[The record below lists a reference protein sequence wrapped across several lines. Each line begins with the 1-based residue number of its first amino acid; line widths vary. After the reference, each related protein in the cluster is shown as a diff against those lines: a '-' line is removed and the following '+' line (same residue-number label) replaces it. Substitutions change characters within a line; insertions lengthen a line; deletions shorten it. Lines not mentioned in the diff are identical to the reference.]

1 MRCEKFRV
9 DCECL
14 ARGHWPEEDHI
25 TEPSHA
31 HLEVRIADSASEVEE
46 AQALRY
52 KVFYEEMGARPTEEM
67 RQLRRDFDEVDARS
81 DHLIVHDP
89 LHQDVNGSSIV
100 GTYRLIRGDTIGRM
114 EEFYSS
120 SEYDL
125 GPIMKFPGPVLELG
139 RSCVAPA
146 YRCRSVMQL
155 LWRGVADYV
164 SKNDIA
170 LMFGCGSLPGADLE
184 RHAET
189 LAYLHANHLAPEE
202 LRVRARPDRYE
213 PMTLRDPAQLNLRS
227 ALAGLPPLIKGYL
240 RLGGVVGDGAVL
252 DREFNTTDICIIV
265 ETSRITDKY
274 ARKFIR
280 ASSGPSAVQAS
291 LAA

>member
-1 MRCEKFRV
+1 LYRLRLV
-9 DCECL
+9 
-14 ARGHWPEEDHI
+14 ARGGIISEV
-25 TEPSHA
+25 SHA
-31 HLEVRIADSASEVEE
+31 HLEVRLAKSASEVEA

-52 KVFYEEMGARPTEEM
+52 KVFYEEMGAHPTPQM
-67 RQLRRDFDEVDARS
+67 RRLKRDFDEIDERS
-81 DHLIVHDP
+81 DHLVVHDP
-89 LHQDVNGSSIV
+89 QREGPTGSIV
-100 GTYRLIRGDTIGRM
+100 GTYRLIRGDRIKRL

-125 GPIMKFPGPVLELG
+125 SPIAKFPGRVLELG
-139 RSCVAPA
+139 RSCVAPD

-155 LWRGVADYV
+155 LWRGISEYV
-164 SKNDIA
+164 SAKGIG
-170 LMFGCGSLPGADLE
+170 LMFGCGSLPGANID
-184 RHAET
+184 RHADALT
-189 LAYLHANHLAPEE
+189 YLHANHLAPEH
-202 LRVRARPDRYE
+202 LRIRARADRYE
-213 PMTLRDPAQLNLRS
+213 PMTLRDPWQLDLKA

-280 ASSGPSAVQAS
+280 PSSIPVE

>member
-1 MRCEKFRV
+1 MR
-9 DCECL
+9 L
-14 ARGHWPEEDHI
+14 ANS
-25 TEPSHA
+25 T
-31 HLEVRIADSASEVEE
+31 SEVEA

-52 KVFYEEMGARPTEEM
+52 KVFYEEMGARPTPQMET
-67 RQLRRDFDEVDARS
+67 LRRDFDHIDERS

-89 LHQDVNGSSIV
+89 LHQDPGGSIV
-100 GTYRLIRGDTIGRM
+100 GTYRLIRGDKIRQM

-120 SEYDL
+120 AEYDL
-125 GPIMKFPGPVLELG
+125 SPIMRFSGPVLELG

-155 LWRGVADYV
+155 LWRGVAEYV
-164 SKNDIA
+164 SANGIG

-189 LAYLHANHLAPEE
+189 LSYLHAKHMAPET
-202 LRVRARPDRYE
+202 LRVRARADRYE
-213 PMTLRDPAQLNLRS
+213 PMTLRDPAMLDITAAR
-227 ALAGLPPLIKGYL
+227 AGLPPLIKGYL

-280 ASSGPSAVQAS
+280 TSPTSSVLRPA

>member
-1 MRCEKFRV
+1 MW
-9 DCECL
+9 
-14 ARGHWPEEDHI
+14 AEEDHI
-25 TEPSHA
+25 SEPSHA
-31 HLEVRIADSASEVEE
+31 QLEVRLANSASEVDA

-52 KVFYEEMGARPTEEM
+52 KVFYEEMGAHPTSEM
-67 RQLRRDFDEVDARS
+67 QRLRRDFDEIDERS

-89 LHQDVNGSSIV
+89 LHQDPGGSIV
-100 GTYRLIRGDTIGRM
+100 GTYRLIRGDRIARLDQ
-114 EEFYSS
+114 FYSS

-125 GPIMKFPGPVLELG
+125 GPIARFPGAVLELG

-155 LWRGVADYV
+155 LWRGIADYV
-164 SKNDIA
+164 WANDIG
-170 LMFGCGSLPGADLE
+170 LMFGCGSLPGADLD

-189 LAYLHANHLAPEE
+189 LSYLHAHHLAPEH
-202 LRVRARPDRYE
+202 LRVRARQDRYA
-213 PMTLRDPAQLNLRS
+213 PMALKDPASIDLKS

-240 RLGGVVGDGAVL
+240 RLGGMVGDGAVL
-252 DREFNTTDICIIV
+252 DQDFNTTDICILV

-280 ASSGPSAVQAS
+280 ANTAESA

>member
-1 MRCEKFRV
+1 MNSDSDIEQETLQDNLLYFDDMRV
-9 DCECL
+9 GDCWLSPSRE
-14 ARGHWPEEDHI
+14 I
-25 TEPSHA
+25 TADDVADFA
-31 HLEVRIADSASEVEE
+31 HLSGD
-46 AQALRY
+46 
-52 KVFYEEMGARPTEEM
+52 
-67 RQLRRDFDEVDARS
+67 
-81 DHLIVHDP
+81 HDP

-100 GTYRLIRGDTIGRM
+100 GTYRLIRGDKIGRM

-125 GPIMKFPGPVLELG
+125 SPIMKFPGSVLELG

-155 LWRGVADYV
+155 LWRGVAEYV
-164 SKNDIA
+164 TRNDIC
-170 LMFGCGSLPGADLE
+170 LMFGCGSLPGADLD

-189 LAYLHANHLAPEE
+189 LSYLHANHLAPEE
-202 LRVRARPDRYE
+202 LRVRAQPDRYE
-213 PMTLRDPAQLNLRS
+213 PMTLRDPAALNLKT

-240 RLGGVVGDGAVL
+240 RLGGMVGDGAVL

-274 ARKFIR
+274 ARKFIQAPSSLSAAEVSTRRR
-280 ASSGPSAVQAS
+280 AAPWAGGLRS
-291 LAA
+291 LA

>member
-1 MRCEKFRV
+1 V
-9 DCECL
+9 
-14 ARGHWPEEDHI
+14 
-25 TEPSHA
+25 SHA
-31 HLEVRIADSASEVEE
+31 HLEVRLANSANEVEA

-52 KVFYEEMGARPTEEM
+52 KVFYEEMGARPTPQM
-67 RQLRRDFDEVDARS
+67 RRLRRDFDEIDERS
-81 DHLIVHDP
+81 DHLVVRDP
-89 LHQDVNGSSIV
+89 LREGPTGAIV
-100 GTYRLIRGDTIGRM
+100 GTYRLIRGDRVKRLD
-114 EEFYSS
+114 EFYSS

-125 GPIMKFPGPVLELG
+125 SPIARFSGTVLELG
-139 RSCVAPA
+139 RSCVAPD

-155 LWRGVADYV
+155 LWRGIADYV
-164 SKNDIA
+164 SAKGIG
-170 LMFGCGSLPGADLE
+170 LMFGCGSLPGADIE
-184 RHAET
+184 RHADT
-189 LAYLHANHLAPEE
+189 LSYLHARHLAPEA
-202 LRVRARPDRYE
+202 LRIRARADRYE
-213 PMTLRDPAQLNLRS
+213 PMGLRDPAKLDVKA

-280 ASSGPSAVQAS
+280 ASSSPSA